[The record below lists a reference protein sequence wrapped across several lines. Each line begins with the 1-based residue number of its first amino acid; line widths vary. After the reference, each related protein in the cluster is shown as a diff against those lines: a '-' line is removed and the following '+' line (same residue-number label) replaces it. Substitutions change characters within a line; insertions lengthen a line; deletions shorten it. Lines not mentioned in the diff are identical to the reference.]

1 MAVCMTF
8 SNKFISANNQDEPDI
23 LRIFDS
29 DGEFIDYIDFDF
41 WLRESPESFYDFL
54 LLFTDG
60 DGLLDWEVADTL
72 NIFFDS
78 IDNVVYDIDSEKLE
92 KLYEAHGK
100 EFINRVGTCALIMK
114 E

>member
-1 MAVCMTF
+1 MAVYMSF
-8 SNKFISANNQDEPDI
+8 SNEFISANNQDEPDI

-54 LLFTDG
+54 QLFPDG
-60 DGLLDWEVADTL
+60 SRLLDWEVADTL
-72 NIFFDS
+72 NNLFDS

-92 KLYEAHGK
+92 KLYEVHGK

>member
-8 SNKFISANNQDEPDI
+8 SNEFISANNQDEPDI

-29 DGEFIDYIDFDF
+29 DGEFIDYTDFDF
-41 WLRESPESFYDFL
+41 WLREFPESFYGFL
-54 LLFTDG
+54 QLFTGDG
-60 DGLLDWEVADTL
+60 GLLDWEVADTL
-72 NIFFDS
+72 NAFFDS

-100 EFINRVGTCALIMK
+100 EFINRVGICALIMK

>member
-1 MAVCMTF
+1 MAVYMSF
-8 SNKFISANNQDEPDI
+8 SNEFISANNQDEPDI
-23 LRIFDS
+23 LRVFDS

-54 LLFTDG
+54 QLFPG
-60 DGLLDWEVADTL
+60 GSRLLDWEVADTL
-72 NIFFDS
+72 NNLFDS

-92 KLYEAHGK
+92 KLYEVHGK

>member
-1 MAVCMTF
+1 M
-8 SNKFISANNQDEPDI
+8 
-23 LRIFDS
+23 
-29 DGEFIDYIDFDF
+29 
-41 WLRESPESFYDFL
+41 PESFYDFL

-72 NIFFDS
+72 NNLFDS

-92 KLYEAHGK
+92 KLYEDHGK

>member
-1 MAVCMTF
+1 MAVYMSF
-8 SNKFISANNQDEPDI
+8 SNEFISANNQDEPDI

-54 LLFTDG
+54 QLFPG
-60 DGLLDWEVADTL
+60 GSRLLDWEVADTL
-72 NIFFDS
+72 NNLFDS

-92 KLYEAHGK
+92 KLYEVHGK

>member
-1 MAVCMTF
+1 M
-8 SNKFISANNQDEPDI
+8 
-23 LRIFDS
+23 
-29 DGEFIDYIDFDF
+29 
-41 WLRESPESFYDFL
+41 PESFYDFL

-72 NIFFDS
+72 NNLFDS

-92 KLYEAHGK
+92 KLYEVHGK

>member
-1 MAVCMTF
+1 MSLIFSAFLTATENLLTTSILIFGLESSRNPSVTF
-8 SNKFISANNQDEPDI
+8 LQ
-23 LRIFDS
+23 
-29 DGEFIDYIDFDF
+29 
-41 WLRESPESFYDFL
+41 
-54 LLFTDG
+54 LFTG
-60 DGLLDWEVADTL
+60 GGGLLDWEVADTL
-72 NIFFDS
+72 NAFFDS

>member
-1 MAVCMTF
+1 MAVYMSF
-8 SNKFISANNQDEPDI
+8 SNEFISANNQDEPDI

-41 WLRESPESFYDFL
+41 WLRESPESYYDFL
-54 LLFTDG
+54 QLFPG
-60 DGLLDWEVADTL
+60 GSRLLDWEVADTL
-72 NIFFDS
+72 NNLFDS

-92 KLYEAHGK
+92 KLYEVHGK

>member
-1 MAVCMTF
+1 MAVYMSF
-8 SNKFISANNQDEPDI
+8 SNEFISANNQDEPDI

-54 LLFTDG
+54 QLFPG
-60 DGLLDWEVADTL
+60 GSGLLDWEVADTL
-72 NIFFDS
+72 NNLFDS

-92 KLYEAHGK
+92 KLYEVHGK

>member
-1 MAVCMTF
+1 MAVYMSF
-8 SNKFISANNQDEPDI
+8 SNEFISANNQDEPDI

-29 DGEFIDYIDFDF
+29 DGEFIDYIDLDF

-54 LLFTDG
+54 QLFPG
-60 DGLLDWEVADTL
+60 GSRLLDWEVADTL
-72 NIFFDS
+72 NNLFDS

-92 KLYEAHGK
+92 KLYEVHGK